1 LLLCE
6 KAGNDVAGSSAS
18 HLDRLNIDLTP
29 PYLGITLSSLS
40 NRTVVPPG
48 KLIAG
53 HSVYRKVSREIE
65 YIRNN
70 DELKRKKVM
79 RPLAAIQGDAMKMV
93 GHKTESIY
101 RCYAI
106 ADEKSMSEA
115 AAKIDQLHARDQQPR
130 ETTK

>member
-1 LLLCE
+1 
-6 KAGNDVAGSSAS
+6 
-18 HLDRLNIDLTP
+18 
-29 PYLGITLSSLS
+29 
-40 NRTVVPPG
+40 
-48 KLIAG
+48 
-53 HSVYRKVSREIE
+53 
-65 YIRNN
+65 
-70 DELKRKKVM
+70 M